1 MKKFYVEVKIEDV
14 EDLADIVV
22 DDFEGSLTVKLPAY
36 GQYCTRV
43 VEVELPET
51 VLKEFYEELK
61 LRGIRN
67 YKKEVA

>member
-1 MKKFYVEVKIEDV
+1 MKKFYVEVSFEDV
-14 EDLADIVV
+14 ENLTAIVV
-22 DDFEGSLTVKLPAY
+22 DDFEGFLTIKPPVY
-36 GQYCTRV
+36 GQYLTCV
-43 VEVELPET
+43 VEVELPES

>member
-1 MKKFYVEVKIEDV
+1 MKKIYVEVKIDDI
-14 EDLADIVV
+14 EDLTDIVV
-22 DDFEGSLTVKLPAY
+22 DNFEGYLTVMLPVY

-43 VEVELPET
+43 VEVELPES